1 MPLQNENLLNKNEFL
16 SLPDFMIP
24 SLGMLMS
31 INDPQW
37 GNRGDNQGSG
47 ENSGNGAGN
56 NNRPRRPNDGPPDLE
71 ELWRDFNRKLGG
83 MMGKKKGGGG
93 NGGGPR
99 LPEVDFNP
107 RMIGGGIWLLAGL
120 ILVVW
125 LASGFYIVD
134 ASQRGVVLQ
143 FGKRLET
150 TDPGLRWRLPYPIQT
165 HELVNLTGVRTVE
178 IGYRGSERNKVLK
191 EALMLTDDENIVNIQ
206 FAVQYILKDPVEY
219 LFNNR
224 YPDEAV
230 VGAAE
235 TAVREIVGKSKMDFV
250 LYEGRE
256 QIATEAAQLMQ
267 AILDRY
273 QAGILI
279 SKVTMQN
286 AQPPEQVQAAFDDAV
301 KAGQDRERQ
310 KNEGQAYAN
319 DVVPRARGTAARL
332 TEESLGYKQ
341 RVIANAEGD
350 AARFRQIQAEY
361 AKAPE
366 VTRQRMYLETMQQIY
381 ASTTKIMVDAKGQ
394 GNLLYLPLDKLM
406 QATAGTV
413 APRSAEVA
421 APTAAGSRPAFA
433 GEVPPQMEGSPNFSS
448 REGRGTLSSREREAR

>member
-1 MPLQNENLLNKNEFL
+1 MPSANRKNTIISNEATKPMISTLGIFM
-16 SLPDFMIP
+16 SL
-24 SLGMLMS
+24 
-31 INDPQW
+31 NDPQW
-37 GNRGDNQGSG
+37 GNR
-47 ENSGNGAGN
+47 NSGDGDKSDGGGS
-56 NNRPRRPNDGPPDLE
+56 RRPNDGPPDLE
-71 ELWRDFNRKLGG
+71 EIWRDFNRRLNG
-83 MMGKKKGGGG
+83 MIGKKGGGG
-93 NGGGPR
+93 SGGDGPR
-99 LPEVDFNP
+99 LPDFNP
-107 RMIGGGIWLLAGL
+107 RFLGGGLVLLVAL
-120 ILVVW
+120 AAVVW

-143 FGKRLET
+143 FGRFKET
-150 TDPGLRWRLPYPIQT
+150 TEPGLRWRFPYPVQS
-165 HELVNLTGVRTVE
+165 HELVNLTGVRTIE

-224 YPDEAV
+224 HPDDAV
-230 VGAAE
+230 MGAAE

-256 QIATEAAQLMQ
+256 QIAANAAKLMQ
-267 AILDRY
+267 DILDRY
-273 QAGILI
+273 QSGILI

-319 DVVPRARGTAARL
+319 DVIPKAKGTAARL
-332 TEESLGYKQ
+332 MQEADGYRQ
-341 RVIANAEGD
+341 RVISTAEGD
-350 AARFRQIQAEY
+350 ASRFKQVVAEY

-366 VTRQRMYLETMQQIY
+366 VTRQRMYLETMQQIF
-381 ASTTKIMVDAKGQ
+381 SNTSKVMVDAKGQ

-406 QATAGTV
+406 QA
-413 APRSAEVA
+413 SAAA
-421 APTAAGSRPAFA
+421 APATQAAAAEPQATGAARANAPLPS
-433 GEVPPQMEGSPNFSS
+433 EVPPQVESSPKVGGGFATGARDSS
-448 REGRGTLSSREREAR
+448 MRSRDREAR